1 MPVRSPGL
9 LWSTTTPPAPARLR
23 HNKLAWIDRAVPQ
36 EWRDAFDAAAARPFH
51 VRMRYAFVHTYKPV
65 MDDKPYR
72 SWESTA
78 EYRRWSNENLPDWL
92 GYGTD

>member
-1 MPVRSPGL
+1 MVL
-9 LWSTTTPPAPARLR
+9 TPPDEPRTSLQAARR
-23 HNKLAWIDRAVPQ
+23 MIQHTGMDRAPDIPQ
-36 EWRDAFDAAAARPFH
+36 AWRDEFDAAAARPFH

-65 MDDKPYR
+65 LDDEPYR

-78 EYRRWSNENLPDWL
+78 DYRRWCNTHLPDWL